1 MRAMTK
7 NADAIIRMPQPNVV
21 MAEIIPE
28 SCAASTASCAGCGMC
43 GRGGDGES
51 YLLSV
56 SNPGFCWEG
65 QKVRVRIHA
74 PNQALAGIV
83 LFALPLG
90 LAFAGGAASALL
102 LRPASELTTIFC
114 AAGGLA
120 LGFLAV
126 NLLQRTVLR
135 VTAEII

>member
-7 NADAIIRMPQPNVV
+7 NADAVIRMPQPGVV

-28 SCAASTASCAGCGMC
+28 SCAASPSSCAGCGMC
-43 GRGGDGES
+43 GRSGAGES
-51 YLLSV
+51 YLLPV

-65 QKVRVRIHA
+65 QSVRVRIHA
-74 PNQALAGIV
+74 PNHAVAGIV

-90 LAFAGGAASALL
+90 LAFAGGITSALL
-102 LRPASELTTIFC
+102 LRPDSELTTVLI